1 MAKYSYAVKNLLKMD
16 GIDPEKIGKPAA
28 GKAAPIDPARSAE
41 QKSAIQAQKDAEEF
55 SKVDESAL
63 KIRSIQSRKDQ
74 EEFAESA
81 DVPSVSKI
89 RADAAKKQLQRY
101 QEQYDQKT
109 RARAEKQ
116 RKDQLYSDLIT
127 GNPDIIIPADAPD
140 VEEKQLKAQLD
151 RAQREADFW
160 DGQLK
165 QEQEAATEKADMAQV
180 ENWDEADREE
190 LERYINNRQ
199 SAFAQSLNPA
209 MTGLPA
215 QYEDSYLI
223 QKYGRERLDQI
234 AESYQ
239 RDKNR
244 REYEKT
250 EQAGRDMADK
260 GVFGTI
266 AGNALSVGA
275 NLADTLL
282 SPLSRIADMAAG
294 KDDRYSTMDPY
305 TAGDQAR
312 AYASG
317 VRGRT
322 AEIIAGDQYDENGDL
337 IQDGGKLRELGS
349 LAYQGGMS
357 ALDSLARGY
366 AGGSPVVGAGLAAL
380 GSFNQTLS
388 QASAQ
393 GANPQQ
399 AIMLATVNSGI
410 EAATEKLPL
419 DELFKIAEG
428 GTKPILQVIG
438 NILKNAGIE
447 VATEELSLIG
457 TTLAEAAILREKSN
471 YNQQVMLDVISGKS
485 MEQARHDANMAFLE
499 EAKKTAIVSGFSGG
513 IGAGL
518 TEAGVKYKE
527 ARFGGV
533 QGGQTAQAEIQL
545 QQAPE
550 AAQPAVE
557 QQAEQNWMEKTFRE
571 TMGTDSQ
578 KQEVTETGNQQNDQI
593 GTSAVDTQM
602 YENVVLDEAV
612 RKVAETGSASNSI
625 AADVMNNPAALRRLV
640 QETGIKLEGTK
651 AERRK
656 AVKEALNFL
665 NSKTQIRN
673 SGEHG
678 NDSVA
683 GAIHDGQSD
692 SNWMANAFRD
702 MQNKKSAA
710 QNNQPPVAQGRA
722 GKISID
728 DLTKGL
734 FGSTR
739 DDSSAS
745 NDGRGIGTVGAAKSR
760 FQHDVRESGVYAN
773 TYRNA
778 NNDTVRAIGDES
790 SMLDPNI
797 RQYDVVTEEESLNE
811 ARLRTE
817 TGRDRY
823 AEHRSLL
830 AKDGWSGAD
839 NDTAMRLLAA
849 YRKEGKTD
857 RLRELAKKQREMGT
871 QAGQMAQS
879 FAKYSRE
886 DATTAVLDAVKAL
899 DEMGVSDVPKKFW
912 KKGIAENSRHAHVGD
927 PDDYSDT
934 QAGEVSDV
942 RQENTIFSKRKM
954 DKQNFENWKTSIT
967 KSMLEIANDIE
978 GVQENDVEGMRGIV
992 RQLAQFRRTTAWFG
1006 TQDRLIRNA
1015 DRILNKVDFDTAKTI
1030 AKAQLAMIPDDFRK
1044 RSAGETAK
1052 TIRIHNML
1060 SALTTTSRNTI
1071 GNATMGIMDAFSDS
1085 TTARAMDIA
1094 MSKITGIRTVGND
1107 LKHGK
1112 TYFNAAR
1119 DAADMAALC
1128 VELNIPLVSESR
1140 YSAGNTRTHTTQ
1152 GGPVARFL
1160 STYEKYLKYSLEVT
1174 DKFFEGGSAAA
1185 VNRSIQD
1192 LGAKT
1197 GLSEEQ
1203 ISGLAQRAG
1212 ERRTFKEDRNLSRG
1226 AKKIKEGANTMF
1238 GVGEVG
1244 AGDILMPF
1252 AGVPMDIGQTAA
1264 DYSGSGMALGLKEM
1278 IDVIQA
1284 AKNGEK
1290 TIKNKRTGAE
1300 MPLEI
1305 AQRKAVSDFGRG
1317 VTGIGLIA
1325 LSAAASAMGAIK
1337 VHNSDDWEKKG
1348 LEQAQ
1353 NLDGAQI
1360 NLSAI
1365 WRGLS
1370 GDNSSEDPMKWR
1382 SGEDIVLGMDFLE
1395 PFNSGL
1401 NIGYMMSQE
1410 PDIASVV
1417 KSYPKHALLG
1427 VMDAM
1432 TEMPVMTL
1440 LSEIQDLVQS
1450 LGETDEEGNPV
1461 TMDAMGQ
1468 VAGTIASS
1476 VVPSFIRQTAQTIDP
1491 YYRDTYDS
1499 NPWKQAGNQLLAS
1512 LPLASKTLPEKYDGL
1527 GNVQKRYDDTTTGGK
1542 VMGVLNN
1549 LFLPDDVEKIGGNA
1563 ITDYL
1568 SRLSAETGETS
1579 MYPEEQAPYKFAL
1592 CGEEIKLTGD
1602 QRATYQ
1608 KTYGEKNNEL
1618 YGGLIGYPGFS
1629 ELPEDVQITAF
1640 GRAKSYAAQ
1649 YAKASVSDY
1658 RDIPEET
1665 TGELVQKI
1673 VNDSVSATF
1682 TNAFSDLTESWD
1694 YEYDDSN
1701 AQNDLSQ
1708 AYEVYKSMPDVQRK
1722 EFYENATGRVK
1733 YYLEARKV
1741 GISTEKFAKLY
1752 EEYRDIDESQGMTS
1766 TEKAH
1771 EWATVLEEA
1780 VDDGYITEVQKDR
1793 MKENMVFRYSLQA
1806 ETVKFD
1812 AMIDAG
1818 IPTSK
1823 AKQVVDTVANVQGTG
1838 SWDMDA
1844 KKYTVR
1850 EIDKRAAIA
1859 KTTGLSEKEIDAVM
1873 KCYMEDYD
1881 PKSKSPEKTEVKYEY
1896 AREVVGLTP
1905 EEYVETYRAY
1915 LDNDKKA
1922 EKIAAIRAMGYD
1934 ERTATALYDLYYGNQ
1949 KKVPAVAWYEKKHGL

>member
-41 QKSAIQAQKDAEEF
+41 QRSDIQAQKDAEEF

-63 KIRSIQSRKDQ
+63 KIRSVQAMKDQ
-74 EEFAESA
+74 EEFAEGA

-101 QEQYDQKT
+101 QEQYDRKT
-109 RARAEKQ
+109 KARTEKQ
-116 RKDQLYSDLIT
+116 KKDQFYSDLIT
-127 GNPDIIIPADAPD
+127 GNPDIIIPEDAPD
-140 VEEKQLKAQLD
+140 EEEKRLKAQLD
-151 RAQREADFW
+151 RAQREADYW

-165 QEQEAATEKADMAQV
+165 QEQEAATRRADMAEV
-180 ENWDEADREE
+180 ESWDEADREE
-190 LERYINNRQ
+190 LERYIWNRQ
-199 SAFAQSLNPA
+199 SAFVQSLNPA
-209 MTGLPA
+209 LTGLPA

-223 QKYGRERLDQI
+223 EKYGRERLDEI
-234 AESYQ
+234 ARSYQ
-239 RDKNR
+239 REQNAAK
-244 REYEKT
+244 Y
-250 EQAGRDMADK
+250 EQAAQEGRDMAK
-260 GVFGTI
+260 GGLAKNI
-266 AGNALSVGA
+266 GGNLLSVGA

-282 SPLSRIADMAAG
+282 DPLTRIAQGAGG
-294 KDDRYSTMDPY
+294 KDDRYSTLDPY
-305 TAGDQAR
+305 AGGQAR
-312 AYASG
+312 AFASG
-317 VRGRT
+317 VREQTVENIEGEDPT
-322 AEIIAGDQYDENGDL
+322 AARKGFSYL
-337 IQDGGKLRELGS
+337 
-349 LAYQGGMS
+349 YQGGM
-357 ALDSLARGY
+357 AAADSLAR
-366 AGGSPVVGAGLAAL
+366 ATVGGSGTVGAGLAAL

-393 GANPQQ
+393 GASPEQ
-399 AIMLATVNSGI
+399 AYTLATINSGI
-410 EAATEKLPL
+410 EAATEKIPL
-419 DELFKIAEG
+419 DELFKIAKG
-428 GTKPILQVIG
+428 GKKPAIKAVG
-438 NILKNAGIE
+438 KILKSMGIE
-447 VATEELSLIG
+447 AATEELSLVG
-457 TTLAEAAILREKSN
+457 TTLAEAAILQEKSN
-471 YNQQVMLDVISGKS
+471 YNQKVMMDVLSGKS
-485 MEQARHDANMAFLE
+485 LQEAKEDANWALLE
-499 EAKKTAIVSGFSGG
+499 EAIHTAIVSGISGG
-513 IGAGL
+513 ISAGGAQII
-518 TEAGVKYKE
+518 AG
-527 ARFGGV
+527 RNGGV
-533 QGGQTAQAEIQL
+533 QGAQTAQAAQAEIQL

-550 AAQPAVE
+550 AAQPAAE

-602 YENVVLDEAV
+602 YENVVLGEAV

-683 GAIHDGQSD
+683 GAMHDGQFD

-702 MQNKKSAA
+702 MQNEKSAA
-710 QNNQPPVAQGRA
+710 QNNQTPVAQGKA
-722 GKISID
+722 GKISVD

-734 FGSTR
+734 FGSTK

-745 NDGRGIGTVGAAKSR
+745 DDGRGVGTVGAAKSR

-849 YRKEGKTD
+849 YRKEGKAD
-857 RLRELAKKQREMGT
+857 RFRELAKKQREMGT

-912 KKGIAENSRHAHVGD
+912 KKGIAENSRHAHVGN

-934 QAGEVSDV
+934 LAGEMSDV
-942 RQENTIFSKRKM
+942 RQDNTIFSKRKM
-954 DKQNFENWKTSIT
+954 DKQNFENWKTSVT

-978 GVQENDVEGMRGIV
+978 GVQENDVEAMRGIV

-1006 TQDRLIRNA
+1006 TQDRLTRNA

-1085 TTARAMDIA
+1085 ITARAMDIA
-1094 MSKITGIRTVGND
+1094 LSRITGIRTVGND

-1128 VELNIPLVSESR
+1128 VELNIPLASESR
-1140 YSAGNTRTHTTQ
+1140 YSAGNTRMHTTQ
-1152 GGPVARFL
+1152 GGPLGRFL
-1160 STYEKYLKYSLEVT
+1160 SAYEKYLKYSLEVT
-1174 DKFFEGGSAAA
+1174 DKFFEGGSMAA
-1185 VNRSIQD
+1185 VNKSIRD

-1203 ISGLAQRAG
+1203 VSGLAQRAG
-1212 ERRTFKEDRNLSRG
+1212 KRRTFKEDRNLSRG

-1238 GVGEVG
+1238 GAGEVG

-1264 DYSGSGMALGLKEM
+1264 DYSGSGMVLGLKEM

-1370 GDNSSEDPMKWR
+1370 GDNSGEDPMKWR
-1382 SGEDIVLGMDFLE
+1382 SGEDVVLGMDFLE
-1395 PFNSGL
+1395 PFNSCL
-1401 NIGYMMSQE
+1401 NIGYMISQE
-1410 PDIASVV
+1410 PDIAGMV
-1417 KSYPKHALLG
+1417 KNYPKHALLG

-1440 LSEIQDLVQS
+1440 LSEIQDLVKS
-1450 LGETDEEGNPV
+1450 LGETDEEGNPA

-1512 LPLASKTLPEKYDGL
+1512 FPLASKTLPEKYDGL

-1542 VMGVLNN
+1542 VMGMLNN

-1568 SRLSAETGETS
+1568 SRLSTETGETS
-1579 MYPEEQAPYKFAL
+1579 MYPEEQAPYKFTIR
-1592 CGEEIKLTGD
+1592 GEEIELTGD
-1602 QRATYQ
+1602 QRVTYQ

-1618 YGGLIGYPGFS
+1618 YGGLIGYPGFR

-1640 GRAKSYAAQ
+1640 GRAKSYATQ

-1658 RDIPEET
+1658 RNVPEET
-1665 TGELVQKI
+1665 TGELVKKI

-1771 EWATVLEEA
+1771 EWATVLEES

-1806 ETVKFD
+1806 ETMKFD

-1838 SWDMDA
+1838 SWDMVA

-1850 EIDKRAAIA
+1850 EIDKREAIA

-1915 LDNDKKA
+1915 LDSSKRDERIKA
-1922 EKIAAIRAMGYD
+1922 IMALGYN

>member
-1 MAKYSYAVKNLLKMD
+1 MAINILEAKKHIDKAKNPKSVLLIDIPKKTEAVSHFSDGYNPSAEKDPVTRVQRTKEETAAVKA
-16 GIDPEKIGKPAA
+16 PA
-28 GKAAPIDPARSAE
+28 
-41 QKSAIQAQKDAEEF
+41 
-55 SKVDESAL
+55 
-63 KIRSIQSRKDQ
+63 
-74 EEFAESA
+74 
-81 DVPSVSKI
+81 VPSATQM
-89 RADAAKKQLQRY
+89 RADEAKKKLQRY
-101 QEQYDQKT
+101 MESDDRRKW
-109 RARAEKQ
+109 AEKQ
-116 RKDQLYSDLIT
+116 RLNLY
-127 GNPDIIIPADAPD
+127 
-140 VEEKQLKAQLD
+140 
-151 RAQREADFW
+151 
-160 DGQLK
+160 
-165 QEQEAATEKADMAQV
+165 
-180 ENWDEADREE
+180 
-190 LERYINNRQ
+190 
-199 SAFAQSLNPA
+199 AQSLLQGITDGQWQQETDATEQRLKAEAEYWDNQVTAEKNTGITRANLEEIAAMSQEDRAAFEKYLAHGTYVEPA
-209 MTGLPA
+209 DVEAYKVLAEKYGTDRLKELEESWNWDQNEKKARNMAENTQKWVESNAGKSLHNVAAIPAAIGGGVLGTAGRIDELFNRTG
-215 QYEDSYLI
+215 QYETLSPYTMGDLPNVYAQTVQEETVKGIL
-223 QKYGRERLDQI
+223 GG
-234 AESYQ
+234 
-239 RDKNR
+239 
-244 REYEKT
+244 EKT
-250 EQAGRDMADK
+250 
-260 GVFGTI
+260 
-266 AGNALSVGA
+266 NLSDG
-275 NLADTLL
+275 
-282 SPLSRIADMAAG
+282 
-294 KDDRYSTMDPY
+294 
-305 TAGDQAR
+305 
-312 AYASG
+312 
-317 VRGRT
+317 
-322 AEIIAGDQYDENGDL
+322 
-337 IQDGGKLRELGS
+337 IQGRELGA
-349 LAYQGGMS
+349 LAYQGVMG
-357 ALDSLARGY
+357 AAQTGGRLLA
-366 AGGSPVVGAGLAAL
+366 AGGNPLVAAGLAATQ
-380 GSFNQTLS
+380 SFSSTMQ

-393 GANPQQ
+393 GATPAQ
-399 AIMLATVNSGI
+399 ALAIATVNAGI

-419 DELFKIAEG
+419 DNLFSIAG
-428 GTKPILQVIG
+428 AGAKPAAQVIKNVLKQAG
-438 NILKNAGIE
+438 VEIL
-447 VATEELSLIG
+447 EEEASLIG
-457 TTLAEAAILREKSN
+457 TALAEAAILREKSDFRR
-471 YNQQVMLDVISGKS
+471 QVALGVLSGQS
-485 MEQARHDANMAFLE
+485 HE
-499 EAKKTAIVSGFSGG
+499 EATNAAYRGLLDQAVETMIVSGISGG
-513 IGAGL
+513 LSAGGAEVMAARRGAAAEGAGG
-518 TEAGVKYKE
+518 TGRPQQPSGVLSDD
-527 ARFGGV
+527 GGDL
-533 QGGQTAQAEIQL
+533 QAQAERAVQT
-545 QQAPE
+545 E
-550 AAQPAVE
+550 AAPKTE
-557 QQAEQNWMEKTFRE
+557 PNWMEKTFQE
-571 TMGTDSQ
+571 MMGADSQ
-578 KQEVTETGNQQNDQI
+578 IPEVTEAGNRQNDQI
-593 GTSAVDTQM
+593 GASAVDTQVV
-602 YENVVLDEAV
+602 ENSVLDEAV

-625 AADVMNNPAALRRLV
+625 ATDVMNNPAALRRLV
-640 QETGIKLEGTK
+640 QETGVKLEGTK

-656 AVKEALNFL
+656 AVKEALNSL
-665 NSKTQIRN
+665 NSKTQIKN
-673 SGEHG
+673 SGEYDADNATG
-678 NDSVA
+678 T
-683 GAIHDGQSD
+683 IHDGKPD
-692 SNWMANAFRD
+692 SNWMANAFQG
-702 MQNKKSAA
+702 MLNKNIAA
-710 QNNQPPVAQGRA
+710 QNEQAPGFQGKA
-722 GKISID
+722 EKMSVNE
-728 DLTKGL
+728 LTKGL
-734 FGSTR
+734 FETTKE
-739 DDSSAS
+739 DSSAS
-745 NDGRGIGTVGAAKSR
+745 NDGREIGTVGAAKSKFR
-760 FQHDVRESGVYAN
+760 HDVRESGVYAN

-790 SMLDPNI
+790 SMLAPNI

-839 NDTAMRLLAA
+839 NDTAMRLLAV
-849 YRKEGKTD
+849 YRKEGKAD

-899 DEMGVSDVPKKFW
+899 DAMGVSDVPKKFW
-912 KKGIAENSRHAHVGD
+912 KKGIAEDTRHAHVGD

-934 QAGEVSDV
+934 QAGEMSNM

-978 GVQENDVEGMRGIV
+978 GVQENDVEAMRGIV

-1006 TQDRLIRNA
+1006 TQDRLTRNA
-1015 DRILNKVDFDTAKTI
+1015 DRILNKMDFDTAKTI

-1094 MSKITGIRTVGND
+1094 LSKITGIRTVGND
-1107 LKHGK
+1107 LKYGK
-1112 TYFNAAR
+1112 AYFNAAR

-1128 VELNIPLVSESR
+1128 VELNIPLASESR
-1140 YSAGNTRTHTTQ
+1140 YSAGNTRMHTTQ
-1152 GGPVARFL
+1152 GGPLGRFL
-1160 STYEKYLKYSLEVT
+1160 SAYEKYLKYSLEVT

-1185 VNRSIQD
+1185 VNQSIRD
-1192 LGAKT
+1192 LGTKT
-1197 GLSEEQ
+1197 GLSEDQ
-1203 ISGLAQRAG
+1203 ISVLAQRAG
-1212 ERRTFKEDRNLSRG
+1212 KRRTFKEDRNLSRG

-1238 GVGEVG
+1238 GAGEVG

-1290 TIKNKRTGAE
+1290 TIKNKRAGTE
-1300 MPLEI
+1300 MSLEI

-1317 VTGIGLIA
+1317 VTGIGLIV

-1365 WRGLS
+1365 WRVLS
-1370 GDNSSEDPMKWR
+1370 GDNSSEDPMEWR
-1382 SGEDIVLGMDFLE
+1382 SGTDVVLGMDFLE
-1395 PFNSGL
+1395 PFNSCL

-1410 PDIASVV
+1410 PDIASMV
-1417 KSYPKHALLG
+1417 KNYPKHALLG

-1450 LGETDEEGNPV
+1450 LGETDEEGNPA

-1476 VVPSFIRQTAQTIDP
+1476 MIPSFIRQTAQTIDP

-1499 NPWKQAGNQLLAS
+1499 NPWKQAGNQLIAS
-1512 LPLASKTLPEKYDGL
+1512 VPGASKLLPEKYDGL
-1527 GNVQKRYDDTTTGGK
+1527 GDVQKRYDDTTTGGK
-1542 VMGVLNN
+1542 IMGALNN

-1592 CGEEIKLTGD
+1592 RGEEIKLTGD

-1608 KTYGEKNNEL
+1608 RTYGEKNNEL

-1629 ELPEDVQITAF
+1629 ELPEDVQIAAF
-1640 GRAKSYAAQ
+1640 GRAKSYAAH

-1658 RDIPEET
+1658 PNIPEET
-1665 TGELVQKI
+1665 TDELVKKI

-1701 AQNDLSQ
+1701 AQNGLSQ
-1708 AYEVYKSMPDVQRK
+1708 AYEVYKSMPDVQRS
-1722 EFYENATGRVK
+1722 EFYENATGRIK
-1733 YYLEARKV
+1733 YYLEARKA
-1741 GISTEKFAKLY
+1741 GISTENFAKLY

-1780 VDDGYITEVQKDR
+1780 VDDGYITEMQKNR
-1793 MKENMVFRYSLQA
+1793 MRENMVFRYSLQV

-1812 AMIDAG
+1812 AIIDAG

-1823 AKQVVDTVANVQGTG
+1823 AKQVVDNVANVQGTG

-1844 KKYTVR
+1844 RKYTVR
-1850 EIDKRAAIA
+1850 EIDKREAIA
-1859 KTTGLSEKEIDAVM
+1859 KTPSLSEKEIDSIM
-1873 KCYMEDYD
+1873 KCYMDDYD

-1905 EEYVETYRAY
+1905 KEYVETYRAY
-1915 LDNDKKA
+1915 LDSEKKA
-1922 EKIAAIRAMGYD
+1922 GKIAAIMALGYN
-1934 ERTATALYDLYYGNQ
+1934 ERTATSLYDLYYGNQ
-1949 KKVPAVAWYEKKHGL
+1949 KKVPSVEWYEKKHGL